1 MKKLTIILSVL
12 LLATTAMFAGGAKE
26 QSGSKDV
33 TLSVLW
39 FNDANE
45 SDIFLKT
52 MEDYLKANPHV
63 KLDLQIIAYSDYDQK
78 LKLMISGGNPPD
90 IARITTNTLS
100 VVVDSLEPIENHV
113 SNIETVKAQFLPSMV
128 AFATNNQ
135 GQFVAYPTETTAN
148 GMLVNKT
155 AFDKA
160 GIDVDKVSQTW
171 TWDDWEVLIKKVI
184 AANPTMKYGLTVDF
198 TPHRFSTLLY
208 QWGGHFLNDDQSNI
222 QFNNSGTV
230 ATLKWFKHIHDE
242 GLVPKSVWLGS
253 ENPAELFQ
261 AGLVAGHIG
270 GSWNIN
276 TYNENVKDFEWKA
289 VRMPKGVINS
299 SVPGGKFVA
308 SFKGSPNKEEAFKF
322 MAAFADKQHN
332 EMYSR
337 DTFNIPS
344 RNDAVVTYP
353 SNTKDF
359 EVFLEELKV
368 TPAFTANEWKDTNLS
383 KVTTYI
389 REQIVEVLLGNI
401 TAEQAVV
408 NVDAKGA
415 TYFK

>member
-1 MKKLTIILSVL
+1 MKKLTGFLVIL
-12 LLATTAMFAGGAKE
+12 LLAAAAVFAGGAKE
-26 QSGSKDV
+26 PAGPKEV

-39 FNDANE
+39 FNDGNE
-45 SDIFLKT
+45 SEIFLKT
-52 MEDYLKANPHV
+52 MEDYLQANPHV
-63 KLDLQIIAYSDYDQK
+63 KLDLQLVAYGDYDQK

-90 IARITTNTLS
+90 VARITTSTLS
-100 VVVDSLEPIENHV
+100 VVVDSLEPIDNHV
-113 SNIETVKAQFLPSMV
+113 ADVAKVKKEFLPSMV

-148 GMLVNKT
+148 GMIVNKT

-160 GIDVDKVSQTW
+160 GIDVSKVSQTW
-171 TWDDWEVLIKKVI
+171 TWDEWEVIIKKVL
-184 AANPTMKYGLTVDF
+184 AANPEIKYGLAVDF
-198 TPHRFSTLLY
+198 TPHRYSTLMY
-208 QWGGHFLNDDQSNI
+208 QWGGHFLNDKQTDV
-222 QFNNSGTV
+222 QFNNPGTI
-230 ATLKWFKHIHDE
+230 ASMKWFKHLHDE

-276 TYNENVKDFEWKA
+276 TYNKNVKNFEWKA
-289 VRMPKGVINS
+289 VKMPKGVMNS
-299 SVPGGKFVA
+299 SVPGGKFIG
-308 SFKGSPNKEEAFKF
+308 SFKDSPNKEEAFKL
-322 MAAFADKQHN
+322 MAAFSDKKHN

-344 RNDAVVTYP
+344 RIDAVVTYP
-353 SNTKDF
+353 SNSRDF
-359 EVFLEELKV
+359 LVFLEELKV
-368 TPAFTANEWKDTNLS
+368 TPALTANEWKNTNLS

-401 TAEQAVV
+401 TAEQAAL
-408 NVDAKGA
+408 NVDAKGT